1 MPEKKSFILYI
12 DRKKELDLLTAEQ
25 CGILFKAIFDYVDSG
40 SIVDIDDIA
49 IKLMFSV
56 FKSQIDENSAKWEE
70 CKKKRSEAGKK
81 GGAPKGNKNASKQA
95 NQAKQAKT
103 NNDCLKQA
111 NQAKQAVTV
120 TDTVTD
126 TVVSVTN
133 VTDTLSQPCT
143 AAGAAAQ
150 ADSENSIRYSRIIG
164 ESQTIID
171 EDGYEV
177 IPIDPNDD
185 TWA

>member
-40 SIVDIDDIA
+40 NIVDIDDIA

-81 GGAPKGNKNASKQA
+81 GMAARWNNNKNNKDKQTIT
-95 NQAKQAKT
+95 NDNKDKQ
-103 NNDCLKQA
+103 
-111 NQAKQAVTV
+111 TV
-120 TDTVTD
+120 TKITDTVTVTD
-126 TVVSVTN
+126 TVVSVSKD
-133 VTDTLSQPCT
+133 TDTLSQPCT

-150 ADSENSIRYSRIIG
+150 ADSENSIRYGRIIG
-164 ESQTIID
+164 GSQTIID
-171 EDGYEV
+171 EYGYEV

>member
-12 DRKKELDLLTAEQ
+12 DRKKEIDLLSIEQ
-25 CGILFKAIFDYVDSG
+25 CGVLFKAIFEYVDTG
-40 SIVDIDDIA
+40 NVIDIYDQA
-49 IKLMFSV
+49 VKLMFSV

-95 NQAKQAKT
+95 KQAKT
-103 NNDCLKQA
+103 NNDCLEQA
-111 NQAKQAVTV
+111 KQAKQAVTV

-150 ADSENSIRYSRIIG
+150 VDSENSIRYGRIIDG
-164 ESQTIID
+164 SQTIID
-171 EDGYEV
+171 EYGNEI

>member
-1 MPEKKSFILYI
+1 MPEKKSFILYV

-40 SIVDIDDIA
+40 NMIDIDDIA
-49 IKLMFSV
+49 VKLMFSV
-56 FKSQIDENSAKWEE
+56 FKSQIDECSVKWEE
-70 CKKKRSEAGKK
+70 VRQKRSEAGKK
-81 GGAPKGNKNASKQA
+81 GGAPKGNKNALKQA

-111 NQAKQAVTV
+111 NQAKQAVTDTV
-120 TDTVTD
+120 TVTD

-150 ADSENSIRYSRIIG
+150 ADNENGIRYGRIIDG
-164 ESQTIID
+164 YQTIID
-171 EDGYEV
+171 EDGHEV